1 MRKISDFL
9 SKPLISLANAS
20 FEGTIIGVLCDKRL
34 RNIEFLVILV
44 ENEVLDEQKYV
55 AIRYVKNTTEN
66 SATVSNNL
74 CIKSAEEV
82 DTERFTENPI
92 NSSVYDSDG
101 KLIGHLCDLL
111 FSDTTKQ
118 ICQIDVEGKLL
129 EANTVASTS
138 HDIVIINSNPE
149 KRPYKVPPRK
159 VKKPKEDIKVTLLD
173 EKPNFCN
180 AHQNNVPLESET
192 LAPPPTDIEVAIQDT
207 RSSEPIIE
215 NSIDVSTEEL
225 NDNVNEVLNEELTLD
240 ASDINQPVVED
251 LHFCN
256 ADTAFE
262 DYCESSFD
270 APETPKS
277 AVEDSP
283 EALTKPNSN
292 LSKTLPRQSLIAEEL
307 ACELVNKENIA
318 TPEALNSENEVTVS
332 VISEVKFQELISDLK
347 DKGFDEKMPI
357 RLVSDYRFLLG
368 RTVTNNIYNLRK
380 ELVVEK
386 NTTVT
391 VPVVEHAL
399 RTGKLIELILNSRP
413 V

>member
-44 ENEVLDEQKYV
+44 ENEVLDERKYV
-55 AIRYVKNTTEN
+55 AVRYVKNTTEN

-82 DTERFTENPI
+82 DTERYTENPI

-101 KLIGHLCDLL
+101 KLIGRLCDLL

-118 ICQIDVEGKLL
+118 ICQIDVEGNML

-149 KRPYKVPPRK
+149 KRPYKAPPRK

-173 EKPNFCN
+173 ENTNSKIANQRN
-180 AHQNNVPLESET
+180 ITDLET
-192 LAPPPTDIEVAIQDT
+192 LITPADFQVTVEGTSACDLIDN
-207 RSSEPIIE
+207 SS
-215 NSIDVSTEEL
+215 DVVTKELKDYSNDVLTEEL
-225 NDNVNEVLNEELTLD
+225 NLYAPDTNEP
-240 ASDINQPVVED
+240 IVEN

-256 ADTAFE
+256 ADTAFK
-262 DYCESSFD
+262 DYCEAPFD

-277 AVEDSP
+277 ADEDSP
-283 EALTKPNSN
+283 EALTKPNSD
-292 LSKTLPRQSLIAEEL
+292 LSKALPRQSLVAEEL
-307 ACELVNKENIA
+307 ACDLLDNENIA
-318 TPEALNSENEVTVS
+318 TTKALNSENEVTVS

-386 NTTVT
+386 YTLVT

-413 V
+413 M